1 MNRNYILDVC
11 ALLLFT
17 ITSCTFVFYFHQ
29 ESRVEQ
35 WHKHLNK
42 LEILAPKLLNEL
54 LDINFDS
61 KQHYD
66 IYSQLQFE
74 LDNVG
79 RQLPKDSQAHQ
90 LVASYSELASDYME
104 LATMLKTSK
113 RLIAYSN
120 IDALSGPQQRLILK
134 LNNLVSQ
141 YSISANNADFK
152 QISLLSDEADI
163 EFKTFQSDQFSWS
176 HFKQHYQFILTN
188 SDVAFEQKELLQQVD
203 ISSALSEQRA
213 LYQSQ
218 IVFAQIVQLLSLFG
232 VVLSFITIFIAVLIR
247 QRKLLKQKSEMYK
260 EAAEVKSRFLANMS
274 HEIRTPMTGI
284 IGLAELCLDSNLDAQ
299 QKDYMS
305 KLHFSASSLL
315 VIINDILDFSKIESG
330 KLHIEN
336 IPFDHNKLF
345 DNLSVMLGKTTQKK
359 SIELIYDIDDAIP
372 NALTGDAVR
381 LSQILLNLLNNA
393 VKFTEQGHVIL
404 KSRLINRPSADE
416 SEIWIEYKVLD
427 TGIGMNR
434 EQLGR
439 LFGRFEQADESTTRK
454 YGGTGLGLSIVKQLI
469 ALLEGEISVESEPGK
484 GSKFVVR
491 LPFRRTQQSNK
502 SLNNKVSPLSGKL
515 LILEDNSITQVV
527 LKQIAEQL
535 GMEVTLT
542 SSVTQAQHCCQNEEF
557 DIALIDWHLPE
568 QSGLDFI
575 NQVSSLKFP
584 PKRQIVCSAF
594 ELDYIEQ
601 FINDDIEFE
610 YISKPVTKWSLHN
623 ILQAQANAHK
633 FHGHAP
639 NSKQKDH
646 TPLMIESSLHV
657 LLVEDNKI
665 NQTIASAMFK
675 GFGLTLDIANN
686 GQEALELLNDDSFQ
700 IVFMDIQ
707 MPVLDGIEATK
718 RIRKTKNQD
727 ELPIIALTANVTK
740 EEVEHYLAI
749 GMNAHLSKPYD
760 KAAIERVLMQYVSGN
775 VSDEVE
781 TPALN

>member
-1 MNRNYILDVC
+1 MPI
-11 ALLLFT
+11 
-17 ITSCTFVFYFHQ
+17 
-29 ESRVEQ
+29 
-35 WHKHLNK
+35 
-42 LEILAPKLLNEL
+42 
-54 LDINFDS
+54 
-61 KQHYD
+61 
-66 IYSQLQFE
+66 
-74 LDNVG
+74 
-79 RQLPKDSQAHQ
+79 
-90 LVASYSELASDYME
+90 
-104 LATMLKTSK
+104 
-113 RLIAYSN
+113 
-120 IDALSGPQQRLILK
+120 
-134 LNNLVSQ
+134 
-141 YSISANNADFK
+141 FK
-152 QISLLSDEADI
+152 QISLLSAEADK
-163 EFKTFQSDQFSWS
+163 EFMNFQSNRFSWS
-176 HFKQHYQFILTN
+176 HFKQHYQFILNN
-188 SDVAFEQKELLQQVD
+188 SDIAFEQKELLQQVD

-213 LYQSQ
+213 VYQAQ
-218 IVFAQIVQLLSLFG
+218 VIQAQIAQLLSLFG
-232 VVLSFITIFIAVLIR
+232 VVLSFIIIFIAVLMR

-345 DNLSVMLGKTTQKK
+345 DNLSVMLGKTAQKK
-359 SIELIYDIDDAIP
+359 SIELIYDLDDSIP

-404 KSRLINRPSADE
+404 KSRLIETSNIDE
-416 SEIWIEYKVLD
+416 SDIWIEYKILD
-427 TGIGMNR
+427 TGIGMNK

-454 YGGTGLGLSIVKQLI
+454 FGGTGLGLSIVKQLVN
-469 ALLEGEISVESEPGK
+469 LLEGNISVPSELGE
-484 GSKFVVR
+484 GSQFVVK
-491 LPFRRTQQSNK
+491 LPFKRTSKSNVEL
-502 SLNNKVSPLSGKL
+502 SAFPEAISGKL

-535 GMEVTLT
+535 GLEVTLA
-542 SSVTQAQHCCQNEEF
+542 SSVMQAQACCQNEQF

-575 NQVSSLKFP
+575 NHASTLQFP
-584 PKRQIVCSAF
+584 PTRQIICSAF

-601 FINDDIEFE
+601 FIKDDIEFE

-623 ILQAQANAHK
+623 ILQTQANAHK

-639 NSKQKDH
+639 NPSQQGQ
-646 TPLMIESSLHV
+646 TPLMLATSLHI

-675 GFGLTLDIANN
+675 GFGVTMDIAND
-686 GQEALELLNDDSFQ
+686 GQEALEMLSDGSYQ

-707 MPVLDGIEATK
+707 MPVMDGIEATK

-727 ELPIIALTANVTK
+727 ELPIIALTANGTK

-760 KAAIERVLMQYVSGN
+760 KAAIERVLIQYVSGN
-775 VSDEVE
+775 VVDEAE
-781 TPALN
+781 TPAII